1 MMDIDEFDYA
11 MRLRGWALFQGVVD
25 PDLIPRLKTDI
36 RAKQEECRGYQV
48 KNGIAANMEGT
59 AHHVIGSGNS
69 LDEFLT
75 RLYLDACIRQYFDGS
90 YILNSFGAAI
100 NQPAGAGSY
109 VHNVHRDVRTYSHP
123 FRLLLNMLV
132 MLDDFTVENGATRVL
147 SGSHQIRE
155 KPSDDFFQ
163 TNAVPLTGRAGSIVL
178 FDSNL
183 WHAAGHNTTDK
194 IRAGLTLTFSRP
206 FFKQQMDYPRF
217 LGQQYAASLS
227 PEMLQLLGYNS
238 RVASSYDEWYQPPET
253 RMYKPGQG

>member
-1 MMDIDEFDYA
+1 MELDEFDYI
-11 MRLRGWALFQGVVD
+11 MKLHGWVLFEGVLA
-25 PDLIPRLKTDI
+25 PDSLPRLKADI
-36 RAKQEECRGYQV
+36 RAKQEECRGYQI

-75 RLYLDACIRQYFDGS
+75 HFYLDPHIRRYFDGP

-100 NQPAGAGSY
+100 NQPAGMGSY

-132 MLDDFTVENGATRVL
+132 MLDDFTLENGATRVL
-147 SGSHQIRE
+147 SGSHQLRE
-155 KPSDDFFQ
+155 KPADAFFDG
-163 TNAVPLTGRAGSIVL
+163 NAVSLTGRAGSIVL

-183 WHAAGHNTTDK
+183 WHAAGRNTTDQV
-194 IRAGLTLTFSRP
+194 RAGLTLTFSRP
-206 FFKQQMDYPRF
+206 FFKQQLDYPRF
-217 LGQQYAASLS
+217 LSSAYEQSLS
-227 PEMLQLLGYNS
+227 PQMRQLLGYDA
-238 RVASSYDEWYQPPET
+238 RVPSSYDEWYQPPEK